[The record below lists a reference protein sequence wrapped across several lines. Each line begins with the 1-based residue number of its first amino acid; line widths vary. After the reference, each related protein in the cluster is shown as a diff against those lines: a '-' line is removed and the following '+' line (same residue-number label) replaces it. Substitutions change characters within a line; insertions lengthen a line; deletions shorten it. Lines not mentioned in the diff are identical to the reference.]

1 MDETQKSHAKWKK
14 LDTKACMLPG
24 SIYMKRPGEQDERE
38 RKQTN
43 GCQGPGVQM
52 GTRDLLGMMEMF

>member
-24 SIYMKRPGEQDERE
+24 SIYMKRPGEQDERD

-43 GCQGPGVQM
+43 GCQGPGV
-52 GTRDLLGMMEMF
+52 